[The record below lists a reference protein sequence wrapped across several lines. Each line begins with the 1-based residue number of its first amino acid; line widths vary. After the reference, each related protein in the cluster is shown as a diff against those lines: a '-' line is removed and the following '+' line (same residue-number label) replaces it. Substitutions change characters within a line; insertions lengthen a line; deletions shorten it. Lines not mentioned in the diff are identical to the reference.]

1 MTRTTYRNFLASE
14 MYLAYIQSQQVDSHS
29 NLASMLQNK
38 EVAIVNYLHH
48 QVGPESDFS
57 PKHSDSHSTESSL
70 SGRGGGGLPIADDSG
85 HFSGPA
91 HSAHGDAGG
100 ERSKSG
106 ASTRP
111 PTSLAP
117 EGSTSGSTS
126 GVSESS
132 LPAPL
137 PSSSSS
143 TSLQPNLGHNNT
155 LVSASAQPSRDV
167 TTGEGDSLVEE
178 SAPAGQP
185 VVQALQ
191 TQSHSALPTLH
202 EDSELDCQVNVNH
215 PARSR
220 SHLRMYIFKNEH
232 FQTNISRL
240 MPQAPCPHC
249 PTP

>member
-14 MYLAYIQSQQVDSHS
+14 MYLAYIQSQQVDSNS

-111 PTSLAP
+111 PTSLAF
-117 EGSTSGSTS
+117 EGSTS
-126 GVSESS
+126 GVSESF

-155 LVSASAQPSRDV
+155 LVSASTQPSRDV
-167 TTGEGDSLVEE
+167 TTGEGDGLVEE

-220 SHLRMYIFKNEH
+220 SYLRMYIFKNEH